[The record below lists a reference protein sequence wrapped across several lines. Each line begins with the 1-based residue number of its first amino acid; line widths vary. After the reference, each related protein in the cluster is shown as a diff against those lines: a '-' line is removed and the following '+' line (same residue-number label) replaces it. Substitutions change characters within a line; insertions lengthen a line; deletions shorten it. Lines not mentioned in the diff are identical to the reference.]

1 MKNARQRARA
11 RADQTPLSVAVIR
24 KVVLSV
30 HTRSHDYG
38 DDADIADLLPEL
50 AAFGITT
57 VKPLRLLMK
66 KHRRALLQEERT
78 ACAAQRRCICAPSG
92 GPVA

>member
-11 RADQTPLSVAVIR
+11 RADQTPLSVAAIR

-38 DDADIADLLPEL
+38 DDAEI
-50 AAFGITT
+50 G
-57 VKPLRLLMK
+57 
-66 KHRRALLQEERT
+66 RAH
-78 ACAAQRRCICAPSG
+78 
-92 GPVA
+92 V